1 MDNNVINVLKFCVI
15 AGVFIFLGN
24 LLTSIGVTCI
34 LLLME
39 ISLITRIILNIILII
54 SLVSIGLYI
63 CCAIKGFLI
72 AKDINISI
80 NGEEL

>member
-1 MDNNVINVLKFCVI
+1 MDNNIINVLKFSVI
-15 AGVFIFLGN
+15 AGVLMFLGS
-24 LLTSIGVTCI
+24 LLISIGATCI

-54 SLVSIGLYI
+54 SLVSMGLYI

-80 NGEEL
+80 NGDEL